1 MLQTRMRTHMKV
13 CALRTKKK
21 IKELEESASNN
32 EEYTWELLQ
41 IMEDEESSSSI
52 EVLPHTAEADQDSE
66 SDESET
72 YEIVVYTEDF
82 EGQETVRLRN
92 HMSICTQ
99 QMEKRLKNLEKSL
112 SNNEEYTRE
121 VLLKMEAEETSS
133 SVDVFPQSVVVKQEA
148 EDFEEQ

>member
-1 MLQTRMRTHMKV
+1 MTEGEFAGKSIIHIILLKNRYLYFRARMRTHMKV

-21 IKELEESASNN
+21 IKELEENAFNN

-72 YEIVVYTEDF
+72 YEIVVYTE
-82 EGQETVRLRN
+82 N
-92 HMSICTQ
+92 
-99 QMEKRLKNLEKSL
+99 
-112 SNNEEYTRE
+112 
-121 VLLKMEAEETSS
+121 
-133 SVDVFPQSVVVKQEA
+133 
-148 EDFEEQ
+148 FEEQETSETPKSAK